1 MRKPLIVG
9 NWKMYKTITEA
20 EDYVAQIKDRLPAK
34 QVAEVEMAVP
44 TLFLQSLARLTA
56 ASPLKIVAENCFYQD
71 EGAFTGE
78 TSPLALRELGI
89 KHVIL
94 GHSERRRLFF
104 ESDQVVNQKVH
115 AALSAGLC
123 PILCVDETMKRLAEH
138 GQVAWVVN
146 QVITGLAGVSED
158 QLAHIVIA
166 YEPSWAIGTGKAAA
180 SPVEANEGCYLIR
193 QTVACLYGEAAANR
207 VRILYGG
214 SVNQANLPQL
224 IGRPDID
231 GVLIGRASLDPATFL
246 TMVDQVVAASGGEA
260 SA

>member
-34 QVAEVEMAVP
+34 QVAEVELAVP

-94 GHSERRRLFF
+94 G
-104 ESDQVVNQKVH
+104 
-115 AALSAGLC
+115 
-123 PILCVDETMKRLAEH
+123 
-138 GQVAWVVN
+138 
-146 QVITGLAGVSED
+146 
-158 QLAHIVIA
+158 
-166 YEPSWAIGTGKAAA
+166 
-180 SPVEANEGCYLIR
+180 
-193 QTVACLYGEAAANR
+193 
-207 VRILYGG
+207 GG
-214 SVNQANLPQL
+214 S
-224 IGRPDID
+224 
-231 GVLIGRASLDPATFL
+231 SSKATRWSTRRF
-246 TMVDQVVAASGGEA
+246 TPPSAPA
-260 SA
+260 SARSSASTKR